1 MVIKDE
7 KHHRLKLLRSAC
19 DGAQNILILIYGNPD
34 PDALASALALK
45 KILDTEKRT
54 VSIGYTGAIGRPEN
68 AAMIKRLKIP
78 AFPVSKKAAAL
89 AEIIALVDAQP
100 QFFPEISRPRCD
112 IVIDHHPLTDNLSV
126 RFADI
131 RPNYLSASS
140 IMTEYLRAAGV
151 RLTKDLASALFYGI
165 KTDTRHFMGELSD
178 GDLEAI
184 KWLNKKADR
193 YIVEQIDFSQFSQE
207 GLDYFSIALV
217 RKLIV
222 KGVMF
227 SHLGPVPSFDICVQ
241 VADFFIRVEN
251 VSWAL
256 VTGVV
261 GDRLVVIFRNNGIKK
276 DAGLLARK
284 AFSQLGSAGGHKA
297 MGRAEMGQNAL
308 PGGLLLTDNKGIER
322 FVLGSLARINPVFIP
337 ILKSIKK

>member
-1 MVIKDE
+1 MVTKYE
-7 KHHRLKLLRSAC
+7 KHHKLTLLRSVC
-19 DGAQNILILIYGNPD
+19 EGAQNILILIYANPD

-54 VSIGYTGAIGRPEN
+54 VSIGYTGAVGRPEN

-78 AFPVSKKAAAL
+78 AFPVSEKEIAL
-89 AEIIALVDAQP
+89 ADVIALVDAQP
-100 QFFPEISRPRCD
+100 QFFADASRPRCD
-112 IVIDHHPLTDNLSV
+112 IVIDHHPLTDKLPV

-140 IMTEYLRAAGV
+140 IMTEYLRAASIG
-151 RLTKDLASALFYGI
+151 LTKNLASALFYGI
-165 KTDTRHFMGELSD
+165 KTDTRHFT
-178 GDLEAI
+178 GDFSNGDVEAI
-184 KWLNKKADR
+184 KWLSNKADK
-193 YIVEQIDFSQFSQE
+193 YIVEQIEFSQFSQE

-217 RKLIV
+217 RKIFMQ
-222 KGVMF
+222 GVMF
-227 SHLGPVPSFDICVQ
+227 SHLGPVPFFDICVQ

-276 DAGLLARK
+276 DAGHLAR
-284 AFSQLGSAGGHKA
+284 
-297 MGRAEMGQNAL
+297 
-308 PGGLLLTDNKGIER
+308 
-322 FVLGSLARINPVFIP
+322 
-337 ILKSIKK
+337 